1 MKDRFSMHGW
11 VELVHTRDGVRMP
24 VWRDNRLGKW
34 LRRCWGVGSRGLLFL
49 GCWADS
55 LAIPNT
61 ITNKGH
67 AMANGKMSNQGGY
80 GTSTYLAIGTGTQG
94 SPSTATALSAE
105 ISTNGGARAL
115 ATASQVTTSVANDT
129 TQLVYTWTFSGSF
142 AITEEGVFDA
152 SSTGNMPCY
161 QSFTAI
167 NVVSSD
173 QLTVTH
179 KYQT

>member
-1 MKDRFSMHGW
+1 MKDRFSIHGRI
-11 VELVHTRDGVRMP
+11 EMVHTRGGRRVPM
-24 VWRDNRLGKW
+24 WEENRLGRR
-34 LRRCWGVGSRGLLFL
+34 LRRWFRWDLQGWNPMGRWVDC
-49 GCWADS
+49 

-67 AMANGKMSNQGGY
+67 AIANGKMSNQGGY

-94 SPSTATALSAE
+94 TPSTANALATE
-105 ISTNGGARAL
+105 ITTGGGGRAN
-115 ATASQVTTSVANDT
+115 ATASQITTSVSNDT
-129 TQLVYTWTFSGSF
+129 TQLVYTWTFSSSF

-152 SSTGNMPCY
+152 SSSGNMPCY
-161 QSFTAI
+161 QSFSAI
-167 NVVSSD
+167 NVVGTD

>member
-1 MKDRFSMHGW
+1 
-11 VELVHTRDGVRMP
+11 
-24 VWRDNRLGKW
+24 
-34 LRRCWGVGSRGLLFL
+34 
-49 GCWADS
+49 
-55 LAIPNT
+55 
-61 ITNKGH
+61 
-67 AMANGKMSNQGGY
+67 
-80 GTSTYLAIGTGTQG
+80 
-94 SPSTATALSAE
+94 
-105 ISTNGGARAL
+105 
-115 ATASQVTTSVANDT
+115 VANDT